1 MKIVIEDD
9 AAALSRT
16 TAAVLIGTMLQ
27 DRRVNLSLTAG
38 ATPVG
43 TYALVTPVLEA
54 NPEAYAHVHFYN
66 FDEVPLPGS
75 DRGMTM
81 SALDAQLYGPAAV
94 RTENVHV
101 LEPGSDDAI
110 RADLRAHGGLDLIL
124 MGLGADGHFCGNMP
138 GTTRFDADIY
148 SFRIEPHLPWYAGF
162 AASFADP
169 SAVPTEVVTMG
180 APMVNR
186 ARRAVLIV
194 TGEAKAEALAETV
207 TGPVSADVPATILR
221 THPNLLVIADRAAA
235 AQLAPGSG
243 PDRPWVRR

>member
-1 MKIVIEDD
+1 MKLVIEDD

-16 TAAVLIGTMLQ
+16 TAAVVLGTMLQ

-43 TYALVTPVLEA
+43 TYALVTPVLAA
-54 NPEAYAHVHFYN
+54 NPEAYANVHFYN

-75 DRGMTM
+75 DRGLTM
-81 SALDAQLYGPAAV
+81 SALDTQLYGPAAI
-94 RTENVHV
+94 RSENLHV
-101 LEPGSDDAI
+101 LDPGTADAI

-138 GTTRFDADIY
+138 GLTRFDADIY
-148 SFRIEPHLPWYAGF
+148 QFSIEPHLPWYPDF
-162 AASFADP
+162 AATFTDP
-169 SAVPTEVVTMG
+169 SSVPTEVVTFG

-186 ARRAVLIV
+186 AERAVLIV
-194 TGEAKAEALAETV
+194 TGESKAEALAETV
-207 TGPVSADVPATILR
+207 TGPVSADVPATVLR

-235 AQLAPGSG
+235 SRLAPGTDA
-243 PDRPWVRR
+243 DRPWVRR

>member
-1 MKIVIEDD
+1 MKLIIEDD

-16 TAAVLIGTMLQ
+16 AAAVVLGTMLQ

-43 TYALVTPVLEA
+43 TYALVAPVLAA
-54 NPEAYAHVHFYN
+54 NPEAYSHVHYYN

-75 DRGMTM
+75 SRGLTM
-81 SALDAQLYGPAAV
+81 SALDEQIYGPAGI
-94 RTENVHV
+94 RPENLHV
-101 LEPGSDDAI
+101 LEPGTADAI
-110 RADLRAHGGLDLIL
+110 RADLRAHGELDLIL

-148 SFRIEPHLPWYAGF
+148 DFRIEPHLPWYAGF

-169 SAVPTEVVTMG
+169 ASVPTEVVTMG
-180 APMVNR
+180 APLVNR
-186 ARRAVLIV
+186 AKRAVLIV

-207 TGPVSADVPATILR
+207 TGPVSADVPATVLR
-221 THPNLLVIADRAAA
+221 THPNLLIVADRPAASR
-235 AQLAPGSG
+235 LAPGTDA
-243 PDRPWVRR
+243 DRPWVRR